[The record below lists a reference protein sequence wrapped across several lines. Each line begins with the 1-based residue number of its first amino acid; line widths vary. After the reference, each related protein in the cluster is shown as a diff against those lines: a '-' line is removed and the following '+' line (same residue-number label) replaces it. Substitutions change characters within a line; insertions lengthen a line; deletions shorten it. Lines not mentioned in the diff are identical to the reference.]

1 MELSSCPQCTTRR
14 NIPDFVQL
22 LPDESVSS
30 GPVLQALQR
39 ALCAHNASAHCTVDS
54 DAGAQHLLRAP
65 LHARPAA
72 GTRTF

>member
-1 MELSSCPQCTTRR
+1 MHNEAEY
-14 NIPDFVQL
+14 PDFVQL

-39 ALCAHNASAHCTVDS
+39 ALCAYNASAHCTVDS